1 MDVRRV
7 VTGHDENGK
16 SCVLIDDVASNATSR
31 RLGHDSRL
39 IWVTDAAP
47 ASYDGNEDAGA
58 RAIGRPPPDNGT
70 LIRILEIQ
78 PGVTAEPHFT
88 ETIDYVI
95 VMSGEMDMVL
105 DTETVKLNAG
115 DVLVQ
120 RGTKHNWVNHGPK
133 PCRFAA
139 ILIDAEGTDRA
150 PVTN

>member
-1 MDVRRV
+1 MEIRRV

-16 SCVLIDDVASNATSR
+16 SRVLIDDIASNATSR
-31 RLGHDSRL
+31 RAGHDSRL

-47 ASYDGNEDAGA
+47 AAYDGNEDAGA
-58 RAIGRPPPDNGT
+58 REVGRPPPENGT

-95 VMSGEMDMVL
+95 VMLGEMDMVL
-105 DTETVKLNAG
+105 DTETVQLRAG

-120 RGTKHNWVNHGPK
+120 RGTMHNWVNHGPE

-139 ILIDAEGTDRA
+139 ILIDAARSDVA
-150 PVTN
+150 PAG